1 MPQASEIKIETQI
14 DGRAEKEFDNSVFH
28 IVIFTGGDFPSPEKS
43 VKYFSA
49 MKPSFIIAADSGLDA
64 LENYIEFYESR
75 YGTNMTNSVSTN
87 DNVNQIN
94 IKFNFMPNVILG
106 DFDSVSDKSF
116 RERFRNCKIKKY
128 QTAKDYT
135 DTEIALRYA
144 YKYNA
149 YVHQAK
155 NTSHLTHS
163 KYSKKFVTLV
173 GGCGG
178 RMDHALSVY
187 DSFSDKYHADAWLCP
202 LEMAWFLQKDFSLE
216 ITGLRHEEIV
226 SVSRTSVSR
235 TRGKIFSENLEWAAF
250 RKKGMPSL
258 SNKLKTDADENSKVV
273 LTARE
278 MPFLVFVPYSC
289 GVNLFCDN

>member
-1 MPQASEIKIETQI
+1 MPQASEIKTETQI

-28 IVIFTGGDFPSPEKS
+28 IVIFTGGYFPSPEKS

-64 LENYIEFYESR
+64 LENYIEFYKNKSD
-75 YGTNMTNSVSTN
+75 M
-87 DNVNQIN
+87 
-94 IKFNFMPNVILG
+94 NFMPNVILG

-116 RERFRNCKIKKY
+116 RARFRNSKIKKY

-135 DTEIALRYA
+135 DTELALRYA
-144 YKYNA
+144 YKT
-149 YVHQAK
+149 K
-155 NTSHLTHS
+155 NTSHLTYS

>member
-1 MPQASEIKIETQI
+1 MIDSNLEKNYSVKNNNMPQASEIKTETQI
-14 DGRAEKEFDNSVFH
+14 DGSAGEDFGGVFH
-28 IVIFTGGDFPSPEKS
+28 IVIFTGGDFPAPCKT

-64 LENYIEFYESR
+64 LENYIEFYENKSD
-75 YGTNMTNSVSTN
+75 M
-87 DNVNQIN
+87 
-94 IKFNFMPNVILG
+94 NFMPNVILG
-106 DFDSVSDKSF
+106 DFDSVIDKSF
-116 RERFRNCKIKKY
+116 GERFANCKIKKY
-128 QTAKDYT
+128 QTAKDYS

-149 YVHQAK
+149 YAHQAK
-155 NTSHLTHS
+155 NTSRLT
-163 KYSKKFVTLV
+163 YSKKFVTLV

-202 LEMAWFLQKDFSLE
+202 LEMAWFLPKDFSAE
-216 ITGLRHEEIV
+216 ITGLRHEETV
-226 SVSRTSVSR
+226 SVARTSASR

>member
-64 LENYIEFYESR
+64 LENYIEFYKNKSD
-75 YGTNMTNSVSTN
+75 M
-87 DNVNQIN
+87 
-94 IKFNFMPNVILG
+94 NFMPNVILG

-116 RERFRNCKIKKY
+116 RARFLNCKIKKY

-226 SVSRTSVSR
+226 SVARTSVSR